1 MDSSPLLIL
10 PLQPI
15 NPLIRRLSEPTLPL
29 LHKHLRNSARTQEH
43 TRDKQRRH
51 QMSSS
56 LRLSADLSLG
66 VVERPYIPYV
76 FGVDKVAHDVAG
88 GLLARTLEHGTGV
101 VAAFPVALAVIVG
114 VVDDLGVDE
123 ADGSEQK
130 CHDAGNDLQYQ
141 RGLSEKWFGRL
152 QKELE
157 R

>member
-1 MDSSPLLIL
+1 MNSSPLLFL
-10 PLQPI
+10 PLQPV

-43 TRDKQRRH
+43 TRNKQRRH
-51 QMSSS
+51 QVSSS
-56 LRLSADLSLG
+56 LCLSANLPLG
-66 VVERPYIPYV
+66 VVKRPYIPYV
-76 FGVDKVAHDVAG
+76 FGVNEVAHDVAG
-88 GLLARTLEHGTGV
+88 GLLARTLEHATGV
-101 VAAFPVALAVIVG
+101 VAAFPVALAVVVG